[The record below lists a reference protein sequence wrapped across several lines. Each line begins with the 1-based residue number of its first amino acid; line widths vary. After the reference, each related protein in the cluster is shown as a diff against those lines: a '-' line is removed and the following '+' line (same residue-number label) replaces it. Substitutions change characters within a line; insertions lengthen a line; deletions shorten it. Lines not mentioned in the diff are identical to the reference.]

1 MTTVLSRGFTV
12 AFLAGAAVF
21 GFRAVLDLETA
32 LPSSAV
38 LDLEVF
44 RFTGTTLSGS
54 YHNNGY
60 RG

>member
-1 MTTVLSRGFTV
+1 MMTVLSSGFTV
-12 AFLAGAAVF
+12 AFLAGAAF
-21 GFRAVLDLETA
+21 FDLRAVLDLATA
-32 LPSSAV
+32 LAPSGV
-38 LDLEVF
+38 LLFEVF